1 MNSFNSRSTLRVGQK
16 DYELY
21 RLDALDK
28 QGISTQHLPYSLRI
42 LLENLLRTE
51 DGRNVTKEEVRA
63 LAAWNGNSKSDKEI
77 AFTPSRVLLQDFTGV
92 PCVVDLAAMRD
103 AMGRLGGDPKTIN
116 PLQPVELVIDHSV
129 QVCGEELGKME
140 QVEYEMVLQCSG
152 NGRSKFSETFPIHGT
167 PWGQGGVG
175 NVRFAGVPLS
185 AVLKQHN
192 IKVDPEAR
200 FLTAQ
205 GKDVATDPESPDFE
219 HSLPLAD
226 VLEKSILAVKLNGE
240 LLPAVHG
247 GPVRLVTP
255 GFYGTMHVKWL
266 RRLSFAQ
273 TESNSFYHATEYRV
287 PRDILKPGEE
297 FTFTMENSIPTW
309 NLRLMSF
316 IFDPQ
321 PEATLQA
328 GSQILSGVAFN
339 DGSVPLETLL
349 VSFDCG
355 RSWNQATLH
364 TPASSYA
371 WHHWTIQTELKRG
384 AYQVWCRAVDAL
396 GCSQPLD
403 GSVFWNPN
411 GYEWNGVHKI
421 DVTVE

>member
-1 MNSFNSRSTLRVGQK
+1 MASHQT
-16 DYELY
+16 
-21 RLDALDK
+21 
-28 QGISTQHLPYSLRI
+28 QGA
-42 LLENLLRTE
+42 NTE
-51 DGRNVTKEEVRA
+51 DLHDPADPGATHHDHK
-63 LAAWNGNSKSDKEI
+63 NSMTTHSAGAVDWIEGKDK
-77 AFTPSRVLLQDFTGV
+77 
-92 PCVVDLAAMRD
+92 
-103 AMGRLGGDPKTIN
+103 RLGILSEAPLVLETPHSLLGEHAVTPKNVLFVRNIHHMSEGLTLDPL
-116 PLQPVELVIDHSV
+116 PLASWEFELSGLIDHSV
-129 QVCGEELGKME
+129 QVRGEELGKME

-309 NLRLMSF
+309 KLRLMSF

-321 PEATLQA
+321 PAATLQA
-328 GSQILSGVAFN
+328 GSQIFSGVAFN

-364 TPASSYA
+364 TPASPYA
-371 WHHWTIQTELKRG
+371 WHPWTIQTELKRG

-411 GYEWNGVHKI
+411 GYEWNGAHKI